1 MELKIFNHRMLAL
14 IASIAISTTSFAQAK
29 PVAPVTP
36 QKQEAATEPFN
47 DKDFQKQMTD
57 LQKQMSKLQVKM
69 NKLRM
74 DKSMQKMVI
83 ASKKFNKEFK
93 MKFKDFGKDFEGF
106 GKDFGKSFGKDFGKD
121 FAGSFKDMV
130 PDMSNSFSGLKNFS
144 LNLNSDSAEYKQKVA
159 SGEIIEKIKNYS
171 KSYSVD
177 ANDILQISNSFGK
190 ITVNTWNKNEFKV
203 DVQMKFGS
211 DDADMV
217 NDMINGSSVEDSK
230 VGSTVS
236 FKTNLFHSESKRR
249 NSHQSIEINYTVY
262 MPAGNPID
270 INNRFGAVIL
280 PDLSGKTFIKVSY
293 GSLTAGQL
301 SNSQNEIDLRF
312 GDGNSSVGSCNNG
325 KISVA
330 YTKIKV
336 GSINNIDADIKFGGI
351 NIDRLKGAADVNIK
365 YGDGFR
371 IGTIDKTVKN
381 INVDAQFTKINFD
394 FKQLENFNF
403 DVTTKFGNFNY
414 DDDRVKVTSKSPSDE
429 DRGWSSTKSYKGY
442 VGSTNSAN
450 KIVINA
456 SYTNVGFN

>member
-1 MELKIFNHRMLAL
+1 MELKIFNHRMFAL
-14 IASIAISTTSFAQAK
+14 IASIAISTTAFAQAK
-29 PVAPVTP
+29 PVAPVAP
-36 QKQEAATEPFN
+36 QKQEAATEQFN

-74 DKSMQKMVI
+74 DKSTQKMVM

-144 LNLNSDSAEYKQKVA
+144 INLNSDSAEYKQKVA

-211 DDADMV
+211 EDADAV
-217 NDMINGSSVEDSK
+217 NDMINGSSISDSK
-230 VGSTVS
+230 IGSTVS
-236 FKTNLFHSESKRR
+236 FKTNLYHNDSNRR
-249 NSHQSIEINYTVY
+249 NKNQSIEINYTVY

-280 PDLSGKTFIKVSY
+280 PDLSGKSFIKVSY
-293 GSLTAGQL
+293 GALTAGSL
-301 SNSQNEIDLRF
+301 SNTQNEVDVRF
-312 GDGNSSVGSCNNG
+312 GDANIANFNSG
-325 KISVA
+325 KIEVSYGKLKTGTV
-330 YTKIKV
+330 
-336 GSINNIDADIKFGGI
+336 NNIDAEIKFASI
-351 NIDRLKGAADVNIK
+351 SIDRLKGSADVNVR

-403 DVTTKFGNFNY
+403 DVTTKFGNFNC

-442 VGSTNSAN
+442 VGNTNSAN

>member
-1 MELKIFNHRMLAL
+1 MELKIFNHRVFAL
-14 IASIAISTTSFAQAK
+14 IASIAISTAAFAQAK
-29 PVAPVTP
+29 PVSP
-36 QKQEAATEPFN
+36 QSTDAQTEQLD
-47 DKDFQKQMTD
+47 DKAFQKQMTD
-57 LQKQMSKLQVKM
+57 LQKQMGKLQKQM
-69 NKLRM
+69 NKLRI
-74 DKSMQKMVI
+74 DKSTQKMVI
-83 ASKKFNKEFK
+83 ASKKFNNEFK
-93 MKFKDFGKDFEGF
+93 MKFKDFGA
-106 GKDFGKSFGKDFGKD
+106 DFGKSFGKDFGKN

-130 PDMSNSFSGLKNFS
+130 PDMSNTFSNFKNF
-144 LNLNSDSAEYKQKVA
+144 NININSDSAEYKQKVA
-159 SGEIIEKIKNYS
+159 SGDIIEKVKNYS

-177 ANDILQISNSFGK
+177 ANDMLQISNSFGK

-211 DDADMV
+211 DDADAV
-217 NDMINGSSVEDSK
+217 NDMINGSSISDSK

-236 FKTNLFHSESKRR
+236 FKTNLYHNDSNRR
-249 NSHQSIEINYTVY
+249 NKNQSIEINYTVY

-280 PDLSGKTFIKVSY
+280 PELSGKSFIKVSY
-293 GSLTAGQL
+293 GALTAGSL
-301 SNSQNEIDLRF
+301 SNAQNEVDVRF
-312 GDGNSSVGSCNNG
+312 GDANIANFNSG
-325 KISVA
+325 KIEVSYGKLKTGTV
-330 YTKIKV
+330 
-336 GSINNIDADIKFGGI
+336 NNIDAEIKFASI
-351 NIDRLKGAADVNIK
+351 SIDRLKGSADVNVR

>member
-14 IASIAISTTSFAQAK
+14 IVSIAISTAAFAQAK
-29 PVAPVTP
+29 PVAPAAPQTP
-36 QKQEAATEPFN
+36 DAPTEQLD
-47 DKDFQKQMTD
+47 DKAFQKQMGD
-57 LQKQMSKLQVKM
+57 LQKEMSKLQVKM

-74 DKSMQKMVI
+74 DKSVQKMVI

-93 MKFKDFGKDFEGF
+93 MKFKDFGKDFGKDF
-106 GKDFGKSFGKDFGKD
+106 KDFGKN
-121 FAGSFKDMV
+121 FAGSFSGMV
-130 PDMSNSFSGLKNFS
+130 PDMNDSFSSFK
-144 LNLNSDSAEYKQKVA
+144 NLNGNVNWKTDSAEYKQKVA
-159 SGEIIEKIKNYS
+159 SGEITEKIKNYS

-177 ANDILQISNSFGK
+177 ANDLLQISNSFGK
-190 ITVNTWNKNEFKV
+190 ITVNTWNKSEFKV

-211 DDADMV
+211 DDADAV
-217 NDMINGSSVEDSK
+217 NDMYNGSSVDDSK

-236 FKTNLFHSESKRR
+236 FKTNLFHSESNRR
-249 NSHQSIEINYTVY
+249 NNHQSIEINYTVY

-293 GSLTAGQL
+293 GNLTAGQL

-312 GDGNSSVGSCNNG
+312 GDGNSSVASCNNG

-351 NIDRLKGAADVNIK
+351 SIDRLKGAADVNIK

-429 DRGWSSTKSYKGY
+429 DRGWSSTKTYKGY
-442 VGSTNSAN
+442 VGSNNSAN

-456 SYTNVGFN
+456 SYTGVSFN